1 MYNLCIED
9 GKYARCVEDV
19 IILHFLILLIDY
31 KSLEC
36 VETMHY
42 SA

>member
-19 IILHFLILLIDY
+19 IILHFLISIDR
-31 KSLEC
+31 L
-36 VETMHY
+36 
-42 SA
+42 